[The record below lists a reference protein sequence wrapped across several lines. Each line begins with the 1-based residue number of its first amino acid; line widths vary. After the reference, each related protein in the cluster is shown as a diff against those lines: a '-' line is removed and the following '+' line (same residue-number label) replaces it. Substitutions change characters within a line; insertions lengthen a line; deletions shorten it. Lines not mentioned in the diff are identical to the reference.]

1 MKISVVSSILNDYS
15 LDESLQYLSSQ
26 GVDQFELGVGGYPG
40 KAHADALLLSK
51 DAKAREKLQEAF
63 AKNKMS
69 ISALAVHG
77 NCVHPDKSVA
87 ASFEADFR
95 AACVLAGQLGIDR
108 LVTFSGCPGSDPDAK
123 QPSWVTCAWPPEYPA
138 VLEWQWEKVLVPY
151 WKEAVKF
158 AADHGVKRIALEMHP
173 GFCVYNPQTCLRL
186 RDAVGDLIG
195 ANIDPSHLFWQGM
208 DILEVI
214 RVLGEKNAIYYFH
227 AKDTQLMESN
237 IRKKGVLDTVSF
249 TRPAERSWVF
259 RTLGYGHG
267 AQLWKEILSMLKIMG
282 YDDSISIE
290 HEDGLMS
297 PKEGL
302 EKAITFLKSCVITQD
317 NTNMWWA

>member
-1 MKISVVSSILNDYS
+1 M
-15 LDESLQYLSSQ
+15 
-26 GVDQFELGVGGYPG
+26 
-40 KAHADALLLSK
+40 
-51 DAKAREKLQEAF
+51 
-63 AKNKMS
+63 
-69 ISALAVHG
+69 
-77 NCVHPDKSVA
+77 
-87 ASFEADFR
+87 
-95 AACVLAGQLGIDR
+95 
-108 LVTFSGCPGSDPDAK
+108 
-123 QPSWVTCAWPPEYPA
+123 
-138 VLEWQWEKVLVPY
+138 
-151 WKEAVKF
+151 
-158 AADHGVKRIALEMHP
+158 
-173 GFCVYNPQTCLRL
+173 YNPQTCLRL

-267 AQLWKEILSMLKIMG
+267 AQLWKQILSMLKIMG